1 MRRSAHLNYDA
12 RPMAGHATKQ
22 QEADLDLG
30 RRVAA
35 ARAYR
40 RKTQTDLA
48 DMLGV
53 RRQTVAD
60 YEEGKIGA
68 EVKREGIIAK
78 TCELTDLPRE
88 FFAIDFNDLPVMVKA
103 WRQVAD
109 YPDQDALQKLLADR
123 PRQAPPS
130 E

>member
-1 MRRSAHLNYDA
+1 MA
-12 RPMAGHATKQ
+12 RAGTKQ
-22 QEADLDLG
+22 EEADRDLG

-48 DMLGV
+48 DLLGV
-53 RRQTVAD
+53 QRQAVAA
-60 YEEGKIGA
+60 YEEGKITR
-68 EVKREGIIAK
+68 EVTREGLIAK

-103 WRQVAD
+103 WRQVVD
-109 YPDQDALQKLLADR
+109 QGDEGDLPLPPGDTPNPDQPLR
-123 PRQAPPS
+123 
-130 E
+130 

>member
-1 MRRSAHLNYDA
+1 MTRSAHLNYDA
-12 RPMAGHATKQ
+12 RLMDGGDTKQ
-22 QEADLDLG
+22 READLDLG

-48 DMLGV
+48 GLLGV

-60 YEEGKIGA
+60 YEEGKISK
-68 EVKREGIIAK
+68 EVTREGIISKA
-78 TCELTDLPRE
+78 CELTDLPRE

-103 WRQVAD
+103 WRQAVGQSE
-109 YPDQDALQKLLADR
+109 QDDLPLPPGDMPNPDR
-123 PRQAPPS
+123 PPR
-130 E
+130 